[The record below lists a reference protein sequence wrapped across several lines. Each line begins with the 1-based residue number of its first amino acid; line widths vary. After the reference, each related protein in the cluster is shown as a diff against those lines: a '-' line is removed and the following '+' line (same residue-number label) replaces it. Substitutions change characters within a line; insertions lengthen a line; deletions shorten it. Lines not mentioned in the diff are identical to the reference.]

1 MKEGRKEGKKEIE
14 GRECER
20 EPAQSRCKSTQAITN
35 QWKQVVKP
43 TVSLKKKCV
52 DNHSF
57 MFTQNPCVRLTLLLL
72 GPGFFPIQILLIFL
86 RLELPPNFIFQ
97 CYRPQTWQFYI
108 SFLLFPFPKYS

>member
-57 MFTQNPCVRLTLLLL
+57 MFTQNPCVRLTNA
-72 GPGFFPIQILLIFL
+72 L
-86 RLELPPNFIFQ
+86 RLHF
-97 CYRPQTWQFYI
+97 CYSDPA
-108 SFLLFPFPKYS
+108 SFPYKSS